1 MRLQRSQSDPTAY
14 WEGIRPS
21 SRLGPALLAI
31 PPTVGWHWGWVGLSL
46 GAGIT
51 LLALGC
57 LIAMATR

>member
-1 MRLQRSQSDPTAY
+1 MRLQRSQSHPTRGR
-14 WEGIRPS
+14 EGFGPS
-21 SRLGPALLAI
+21 SRTGPALLAI

-57 LIAMATR
+57 LIVMATR